1 MLATDI
7 IRYPPSHK
15 SLLSPY
21 SIFAYVLVTLCASAK
36 LSKYHENPPSEGK
49 NKGKP
54 DDVRIRNEI
63 LVSIT
68 HVVASATYGIYH
80 KIDNFF
86 AIGRLHRL
94 AR

>member
-1 MLATDI
+1 L
-7 IRYPPSHK
+7 R
-15 SLLSPY
+15 LSQ
-21 SIFAYVLVTLCASAK
+21 AVK
-36 LSKYHENPPSEGK
+36 EEYHENPPSEGK

-86 AIGRLHRL
+86 AI
-94 AR
+94 